1 MMKKMIR
8 FPMYNGGGYK
18 CMEDVVRACKD
29 ETWNRLSLYICDIVE
44 YNVKYRDCL
53 RKDGIEGL
61 IDRLCSEAPSF
72 KNETDAIKCL
82 RKWYSELGRLA
93 DYDIQCYGIKETFEV
108 LGRKIQGLQEMR
120 RRVEMYAGENWGEL
134 NIFTPDKKT
143 DSSDGLHIGMM
154 FMDYP
159 KFDSSDACDDRSYD
173 NYIIRKRK
181 ITNTDMNRLF
191 KVPSCSNAMR
201 IHETIPTEL
210 LPVLYYGGSED
221 YMLLAS
227 CKM

>member
-1 MMKKMIR
+1 MALVVVTKEQGQKTNKGGKKMKKMIR

-18 CMEDVVRACKD
+18 CLDDVVGAFKD

-44 YNVKYRDCL
+44 YNVEYRDCL

-61 IDRLCSEAPSF
+61 I
-72 KNETDAIKCL
+72 
-82 RKWYSELGRLA
+82 
-93 DYDIQCYGIKETFEV
+93 
-108 LGRKIQGLQEMR
+108 
-120 RRVEMYAGENWGEL
+120 
-134 NIFTPDKKT
+134 
-143 DSSDGLHIGMM
+143 
-154 FMDYP
+154 MDYP

-173 NYIIRKRK
+173 NYIIRKRE

-191 KVPSCSNAMR
+191 KVPSCRNAMR

-227 CKM
+227 AKS

>member
-1 MMKKMIR
+1 MKKMIR

-18 CMEDVVRACKD
+18 CLEDVVGAFKD

-44 YNVKYRDCL
+44 YNVEYRDCL

-108 LGRKIQGLQEMR
+108 LGRKIKGLQEMR
-120 RRVEMYAGENWGEL
+120 RHVEMYAGENWGNL

-154 FMDYP
+154 FKDYP
-159 KFDSSDACDDRSYD
+159 KFDASDACDDRSYD
-173 NYIIRKRK
+173 NYIIRDRE
-181 ITNTDMNRLF
+181 ITKADMIRLS

-227 CKM
+227 AKS